1 MVKDIIEGIKST
13 EAEAAGII
21 EKAKKEK
28 AEIIAKA
35 KDDARKMIEAAEAGG
50 KDIIKQALVRAGEEA
65 TAKVKE
71 IAAREAKDLE
81 AVRREAAGRIDQAV
95 EIIIKKM
102 MG

>member
-1 MVKDIIEGIKST
+1 MVKDIIEGIKGT

-21 EKAKKEK
+21 EKARKEK

-35 KDDARKMIEAAEAGG
+35 KDDARKMIEAAETDG
-50 KDIIKQALVRAGEEA
+50 KDTVKQALARAREEA
-65 TAKVKE
+65 AAKVEE

-81 AVRREAAGRIDQAV
+81 TVRREASGRIDRAV
-95 EIIIKKM
+95 EIIVKKM